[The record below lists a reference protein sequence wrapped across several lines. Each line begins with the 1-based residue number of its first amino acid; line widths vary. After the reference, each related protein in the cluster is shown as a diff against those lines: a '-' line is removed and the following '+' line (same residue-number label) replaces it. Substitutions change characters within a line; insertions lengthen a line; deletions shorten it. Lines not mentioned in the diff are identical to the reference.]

1 MPATAQDITHYL
13 GDSLAIQLGPVLDA
27 DGGFADLAGATA
39 RWWMAKSVT
48 ATGTDIYVQ
57 KSGGNGLV
65 LDGNTAGE
73 WIVMITLDPSDT
85 EDLKAGKFY
94 HECEVVDSSGNVS
107 TVTVGKFT
115 LLPTLIPNA

>member
-1 MPATAQDITHYL
+1 MPAAAQDITHYV
-13 GDSLAIQLGPVLDA
+13 GDSLTIQLGPVLDA
-27 DGGFADLAGATA
+27 DGGLSDLSGATA

-48 ATGTDIYVQ
+48 ATGADIYV
-57 KSGGNGLV
+57 KKAGGDGLV

-73 WIVMITLDPSDT
+73 WTITITLDPSDT
-85 EDLKAGKFY
+85 EGKSAGKFY

-115 LLPTLIPNA
+115 LMPTLIPNA